1 MAYHKKETLR
11 GNIEAIRTLLA
22 VEKEHRLPIP
32 VEREVL
38 SRYNGFGGLACIL
51 KPVDTLADRTRW
63 VKSELE
69 LFPMVQELKQ
79 LIFGESA
86 SEREARSL
94 WDSLK
99 SSVLTS
105 FYTDERIVRAIASA
119 LRDHRIP
126 VGKLLDPSAGMG
138 VFSRIL
144 AGEHTEVTALE
155 KDKATG
161 RILRLLSAGNP
172 QQTVR
177 IIGFEEIEE
186 RQMGT
191 YDLVA
196 SNIPFGNFVV
206 YDRSYAKG
214 KDPVKN
220 ESTRAVHN
228 YFFVKGLDALKEGG
242 LLVFITSRGLSDSPK
257 NESIR
262 RYLME
267 NSRLISAL
275 RLPDGMFSENAGT
288 QAGSDLIVLQKQ
300 TGKGIRT
307 ESEKSFTQ
315 SATVSYQ
322 GETFTENPLFAGE
335 NAENVLATRRLPG
348 TDAYGKPAMVY
359 THDGGIDGISKELGE
374 KLSAD
379 IRQHLDRKFYLT
391 GAETVQP
398 ATAPESETPDRTT
411 AESIRLEIDRKRTL
425 SKRRAVFLYP
435 NFPPIWRQLTGSS
448 PTNGCSMNW
457 PVRSLRLPVRISGM
471 CRRAI

>member
-1 MAYHKKETLR
+1 
-11 GNIEAIRTLLA
+11 
-22 VEKEHRLPIP
+22 V
-32 VEREVL
+32 
-38 SRYNGFGGLACIL
+38 
-51 KPVDTLADRTRW
+51 
-63 VKSELE
+63 
-69 LFPMVQELKQ
+69 
-79 LIFGESA
+79 
-86 SEREARSL
+86 
-94 WDSLK
+94 
-99 SSVLTS
+99 
-105 FYTDERIVRAIASA
+105 ASA

-161 RILRLLSAGNP
+161 RILRLLSADNP

-186 RQMGT
+186 RRMGA

-228 YFFVKGLDALKEGG
+228 YFFVKGMDALKEGG
-242 LLVFITSRGLSDSPK
+242 LLAFITSRGLSDSPK

-411 AESIRLEIDRKRTL
+411 AESIRLEIDR
-425 SKRRAVFLYP
+425 P
-435 NFPPIWRQLTGSS
+435 NQVYGSNCRLLFS
-448 PTNGCSMNW
+448 YCGSMGQ
-457 PVRSLRLPVRISGM
+457 IAGY
-471 CRRAI
+471 C